1 VTATLGA
8 LLAIFAFVFRR
19 LDRRGAQFVKLAE
32 DALVAG
38 EACCVPDYARVFSLE
53 HAGTPAGTWTFGR
66 SFRLIFAVMA
76 IAGLGACLFSIYR
89 IATWG
94 VTWPAHAVSDQAARP
109 DQEKTRLSLLISW
122 LEPKVYSKVGGL
134 WHCHSELWE
143 TQIVHSACPLTP
155 REYRALQKHI
165 EGSMP
170 QYRLRVETGALSSKP
185 KLTVF
190 RFDQAK
196 QRGIDDRAG
205 KIVNPGFS
213 PVQAA
218 IVSLG

>member
-1 VTATLGA
+1 MPEMMENSLTEADARERDAIDSKSIAKDVLQPPDKAMDHAWRYFALHAQQRMSVFNFFVVLSGILSTGIAAGLQGGKPTLVTATLGA

-89 IATWG
+89 IAT
-94 VTWPAHAVSDQAARP
+94 
-109 DQEKTRLSLLISW
+109 
-122 LEPKVYSKVGGL
+122 
-134 WHCHSELWE
+134 
-143 TQIVHSACPLTP
+143 
-155 REYRALQKHI
+155 
-165 EGSMP
+165 
-170 QYRLRVETGALSSKP
+170 
-185 KLTVF
+185 
-190 RFDQAK
+190 
-196 QRGIDDRAG
+196 
-205 KIVNPGFS
+205 
-213 PVQAA
+213 
-218 IVSLG
+218 